1 MKSLAAFEAIVRAT
15 TNVDEPQLVEVAN
28 GLHPFD
34 ERNIHPDISKVSLK
48 LFDNGHYSHATFE
61 AFKFIDNQV
70 KRISGIKDTGFSLMM
85 AAFDQKAPKVQL
97 NDLATMS
104 DTDEQLGFRHVFAGV
119 MSGIR
124 NPRGHDN
131 EIDRPDTIDLCL
143 DHLSIASVLLRTL
156 EKRKLPK

>member
-15 TNVDEPQLVEVAN
+15 KNVGQLPVVEPQGTV
-28 GLHPFD
+28 HPFD
-34 ERNIHPDISKVSLK
+34 ERNIHPDIAKVSLR

-70 KRISGIKDTGFSLMM
+70 KKVSGIKDTGFNLMM
-85 AAFDQKAPKVQL
+85 AAFDQKAPRIQL
-97 NDLATMS
+97 NDLVSMS
-104 DTDEQLGFRHVFAGV
+104 DTDEQLGFRHVFAGA

-143 DHLSIASVLLRTL
+143 DHLSMASVLLRTL